1 MKYDNIGVDVEYV
14 TLCVLNDGMTYTD
27 VGGCKLWLVKKEHYV
42 EMVEGS
48 GDLNDLSPL
57 AIVNLSSLCIVP
69 RL

>member
-1 MKYDNIGVDVEYV
+1 MNYV
-14 TLCVLNDGMTYTD
+14 TLCVLNDGITYTD
-27 VGGCKLWLVKKEHYV
+27 VAGCKLILVTEEHYI

-57 AIVNLSSLCIVP
+57 AIVDLSSLCIVP

>member
-1 MKYDNIGVDVEYV
+1 MKYV
-14 TLCVLNDGMTYTD
+14 TLCVLNDGTTYSD
-27 VGGCKLWLVKKEHYV
+27 INGCTLILVTEEHHI

-57 AIVNLSSLCIVP
+57 AIVDLSSLCIVP

>member
-1 MKYDNIGVDVEYV
+1 MEYK
-14 TLCVLNDGMTYTD
+14 TLCVLNDGTTYTD
-27 VGGCKLWLVKKEHYV
+27 INGCKLILVTEEHYT

-57 AIVNLSSLCIVP
+57 AIVDLSSLAIVP